1 MTIGKK
7 SILCAGLLL
16 AMSCSRPTFVPV
28 AGTPDIFPD
37 YVGVTVPEGM
47 APLTFAMKDGR
58 KASWTS
64 ERVGD
69 TLFYR
74 VRAWNKG

>member
-1 MTIGKK
+1 
-7 SILCAGLLL
+7 
-16 AMSCSRPTFVPV
+16 MSCSRPTFVPV

-64 ERVGD
+64 ERVG
-69 TLFYR
+69 
-74 VRAWNKG
+74 APKS